1 MTMKKKCNSEFIIK
15 FSLFLSVFESNFL
28 TTQCIGYVEGSTCAK
43 KQLDSSNRFDRRR
56 FVTDIHRQSQGSTAL
71 HTIASRG

>member
-43 KQLDSSNRFDRRR
+43 KTAR
-56 FVTDIHRQSQGSTAL
+56 FVEPFR
-71 HTIASRG
+71 